1 MRAWLERLE
10 RLRPWLVSD
19 ATPLSLGEKARA
31 SLAAFVAMLVVGLL
45 SDVWLDGIGLMVMV
59 ASMGASAILLF
70 ATPNSPLA
78 QPWPLVAGNLIAA
91 FIGITCARLIGDPW
105 LAAAVAVA
113 ASLLAMHLSHSLHPP
128 GGAVALMAVLG
139 GETVH
144 AKGYAFMFAPVG
156 LNVVLLLGMA
166 LILNNL
172 PRAHGYPTGP
182 RRKDAK
188 HRHGDPTPLA
198 RLGLDRDDLRHAL
211 RDLDTYLDV
220 SESDLDRI
228 YAQAGVHAFR
238 RKMGHITCGDI
249 MSRDLVTVAY
259 GTDLE
264 EAWALLR
271 YHKVKALPVVDPF
284 QRVIG
289 IVTLVDYLKRTE
301 LKTYATFRDK
311 FIEFVRPTP
320 GHSSDKPEVVGQIM
334 ATPVRTVFED
344 HHIVELVPMLS
355 DHGMHHI
362 PVVDERKR
370 LVGMI
375 TQSDLI
381 AALYTGDV
389 MQGALE

>member
-1 MRAWLERLE
+1 VIRAWLE

-31 SLAAFVAMLVVGLL
+31 SLAAFVAMLAVGWL
-45 SDVWLDGIGLMVMV
+45 SATWLDGTGLMVMV
-59 ASMGASAILLF
+59 ASMGASAVLLF
-70 ATPNSPLA
+70 AAPNSPLA

-91 FIGITCARLIGDPW
+91 FIGITCARFIADPW
-105 LAAAVAVA
+105 LASAAAVA
-113 ASLLAMHLSHSLHPP
+113 ASLLAMHLTHSLHPP

-139 GETVH
+139 GETVR

-156 LNVVLLLGMA
+156 LNVALLLCMA

-182 RRKDAK
+182 RRKDVK
-188 HRHGDPTPLA
+188 HHHDDPTPLA

-220 SESDLDRI
+220 SEADLDRI

-249 MSRDLVTVAY
+249 MSRDVVTVAY

-284 QRVIG
+284 RRVIG
-289 IVTLVDYLKRTE
+289 VVTLVDYLKRTE
-301 LKTYATFRDK
+301 LKTYATFREK

-320 GHSSDKPEVVGQIM
+320 GHDADKPEVVGQIM
-334 ATPVRTVFED
+334 AAPARTVDED
-344 HHIVELVPMLS
+344 RHIVELVPMLA
-355 DHGMHHI
+355 DMGMHHI
-362 PVVDERKR
+362 PVVDARKR

-389 MQGALE
+389 MRDAAE